1 MVTEFGHGVISMDAL
16 YVNLLY
22 GVFGLYSVLLV
33 VAAVFDSW
41 KFIIPNAVS
50 VALVALFVVTA
61 LILPFDVDWL
71 SHLGAALAVFAGGAV
86 LYGFGKLGAGDVK
99 LMTAVALWAGLT
111 ELPDF
116 LLYVALGGGAL
127 ALGLMALRRILLGL
141 QIALPRFGKIKLPR
155 ALLTAE
161 PIPYGL
167 AIAPGAIYLGDSLPH
182 LGAFI

>member
-1 MVTEFGHGVISMDAL
+1 MDAF

-22 GVFGLYSVLLV
+22 GVFGLYTVLLV

-50 VALVALFVVTA
+50 VALVALFVATA
-61 LILPFDVDWL
+61 LILPFEVDWL

-86 LYGFGKLGAGDVK
+86 LYGFGKMGAGDVK
-99 LMTAVALWAGLT
+99 LLTAVAFWAGL
-111 ELPDF
+111 EHLPTF
-116 LLYVALGGGAL
+116 LLYVTLGGGAL
-127 ALGLMALRRILLGL
+127 AIGLMIVRRILLGL
-141 QIALPRFGKIKLPR
+141 QVAQPRLGKIKLPR

-167 AIAPGAIYLGDSLPH
+167 AIAPGAIFLGASLPH
-182 LGAFI
+182 LGAFILI